1 MAASLSLLVLL
12 VTLRTGRHELTRTLL
27 LSAVSGVVA
36 VNLQYQRMKNAIPE
50 VISMMYS
57 HIQIVSV

>member
-12 VTLRTGRHELTRTLL
+12 VTLRTGRQGVYKLTRTLL

-50 VISMMYS
+50 VISKL
-57 HIQIVSV
+57 